1 MHDVAGRIPQ
11 EQLRELVEEIQN
23 RPTVDYSPRLGGV
36 CPICG
41 AERCRVTT
49 TGNWIGTVRER
60 FHKCR
65 GCGLRFKS
73 VEAE

>member
-1 MHDVAGRIPQ
+1 MHEVAEHIPT

-23 RPTVDYSPRLGGV
+23 SPTVDFSGRAGGV

-41 AERCRVTT
+41 NRKCRVTN
-49 TGNWIGTVRER
+49 TGPWIGTVRER

-73 VEAE
+73 VEVD